1 MRLKQV
7 VLPAPL
13 GPMRATVCP
22 SSTETENSWTARRP
36 PNRLLRPRTTR
47 ASLIGGRRMPR
58 SRGGAGDAGGVPDKA
73 FVGARERPQQAGGLP
88 QDDGDQDDR
97 VKGQLHPGM
106 PAAADRKS
114 VV

>member
-22 SSTETENSWTARRP
+22 SSTDTENSWTARRP

-58 SRGGAGDAGGVPDKA
+58 CRGGAGDAAGGVPDEA
-73 FVGARERPQQAGGLP
+73 FVGARQTPQQSGGLP
-88 QDDGDQDDR
+88 QDNGDQDDR
-97 VKGQLHPGM
+97 VQGQLHPGM
-106 PAAADRKS
+106 PAAAE
-114 VV
+114 

>member
-47 ASLIGGRRMPR
+47 ASLIGGTRMPR
-58 SRGGAGDAGGVPDKA
+58 RRGGAGGAGGVPDKA
-73 FVGARERPQQAGGLP
+73 LVSARERPQQVGGLP
-88 QDDGDQDDR
+88 PDQGDLDAPGN
-97 VKGQLHPGM
+97 GQFHPAET
-106 PAAADRKS
+106 AAADPPR
-114 VV
+114 VE